1 MFQNLLALVSVSV
14 SGLNAITEVA
24 VNAALEDFDAVLVL
38 VAISLETLIISL
50 EVRAIKVSALAPL

>member
-1 MFQNLLALVSVSV
+1 MFQNLLAFVSVSV
-14 SGLNAITEVA
+14 SGLNAITEVT

-38 VAISLETLIISL
+38 VTISLENLVISL